1 MLEWP
6 VMVGAVTATALL
18 VRLDSRMFGPYFA
31 LSDLLPGAGGEL
43 FVDLVRS
50 GDTRRSVVRRLAYPF
65 LLGGFFRAVFDLPVW
80 EVAAAGGLTCGLL
93 LWPLIFGGL
102 PKGVA
107 TSDWQ
112 LPVLYGSYGGLYVG
126 MAVAGAYSWDWL
138 QATVDGEFWSWVGD
152 QVLPILVVALFLLFA
167 RTIFKRVALP
177 YWEKIEKRV
186 AALEQDD

>member
-1 MLEWP
+1 
-6 VMVGAVTATALL
+6 
-18 VRLDSRMFGPYFA
+18 
-31 LSDLLPGAGGEL
+31 
-43 FVDLVRS
+43 
-50 GDTRRSVVRRLAYPF
+50 
-65 LLGGFFRAVFDLPVW
+65 
-80 EVAAAGGLTCGLL
+80 
-93 LWPLIFGGL
+93 
-102 PKGVA
+102 
-107 TSDWQ
+107 
-112 LPVLYGSYGGLYVG
+112 